1 MTSRRSVSQLGA
13 ALLGSVLLIA
23 SLLSGCASN
32 TSAGSATSSAS
43 VATGS
48 AGPARNQT
56 PSAGIPVKGDAAS
69 DVRVLVVDDYSTMR
83 RIFRNLLTQ
92 LGYTS
97 IDEAA
102 DGATALQKLRSERYS
117 VVISDWNMEPM
128 TGLQLLKEVR
138 ADTGLSSIPF
148 LMVTAESK
156 SETVVAVQ
164 AAGASNYVVK
174 PFNAETLRQK
184 LSQLGVG
191 LPRSG

>member
-69 DVRVLVVDDYSTMR
+69 DVRVLVVDDYATMR

>member
-69 DVRVLVVDDYSTMR
+69 DVRVLVVDDYATMR

-164 AAGASNYVVK
+164 AAGASNYVVR

>member
-13 ALLGSVLLIA
+13 ALLGSVLLVA

-69 DVRVLVVDDYSTMR
+69 DVRVLVVDDYATMR

>member
-1 MTSRRSVSQLGA
+1 MTCRRSVSQLGA

-69 DVRVLVVDDYSTMR
+69 DVRVLVVDDYATMR

-164 AAGASNYVVK
+164 AAGASNYVVR

>member
-1 MTSRRSVSQLGA
+1 VTSRWSVSHSGA
-13 ALLGSVLLIA
+13 ALLGSALLIA
-23 SLLSGCASN
+23 SLLSGCASS
-32 TSAGSATSSAS
+32 TSTGSATSSAS

-48 AGPARNQT
+48 AGPARGQT

-69 DVRVLVVDDYSTMR
+69 DVRVLIVDDYATMR
-83 RIFRNLLTQ
+83 RIFRGLLKQ

-102 DGATALQKLRSERYS
+102 DGAEALQKLRSEPYS
-117 VVISDWNMEPM
+117 LVISDWNMEPM

-138 ADTGLSSIPF
+138 ADVGLSSIPF

-156 SETVVAVQ
+156 SENVVAVRS
-164 AAGASNYVVK
+164 AGPSDYVVK

>member
-69 DVRVLVVDDYSTMR
+69 DVRVLVVDDYATMR

-164 AAGASNYVVK
+164 AAGASNYVVR

-184 LSQLGVG
+184 LSELGVG

>member
-13 ALLGSVLLIA
+13 ALLGSVLLVA

-69 DVRVLVVDDYSTMR
+69 DVRVLVVDDYATMR

-148 LMVTAESK
+148 LMVVAESK
-156 SETVVAVQ
+156 SENVVAVRS
-164 AAGASNYVVK
+164 AGPSNYVVR

-184 LSQLGVG
+184 LSELGVG